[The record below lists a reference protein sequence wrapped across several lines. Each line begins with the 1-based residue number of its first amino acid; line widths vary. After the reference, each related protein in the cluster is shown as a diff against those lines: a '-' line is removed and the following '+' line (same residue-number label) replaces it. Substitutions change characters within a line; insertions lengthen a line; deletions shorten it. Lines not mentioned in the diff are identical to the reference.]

1 MPRKQPAKADL
12 DQRGKPLQPH
22 LQQKPPKK
30 PKPRQPPP
38 PRTNALEPLSGG
50 RQRRPEGIVG
60 THKPAHPPAPA
71 PPTLGERLT
80 ANRALGE
87 GRIAAL
93 MMQQMDEAGAKAIPL
108 SDDLMRAVGYVAAE
122 FIQGSQGQPATR
134 RSRKAGALL
143 ILRATAENRARF
155 EAAQRA
161 EDGTKERGGGRE
173 AAVIVQIVAPPG
185 ATGTIPLPPHI
196 QQQSPQG

>member
-1 MPRKQPAKADL
+1 MPKKTPTKADL
-12 DQRGKPLQPH
+12 DQIGKPLQPH
-22 LQQKPPKK
+22 LQRKPPKR
-30 PKPRQPPP
+30 PRPRQPPP
-38 PRTNALEPLSGG
+38 PRENGLEPLSGG
-50 RQRRPEGIVG
+50 RQRRPEGIAG
-60 THKPAHPPAPA
+60 AHPPPPKPA
-71 PPTLGERLT
+71 PQPDTLADRLT
-80 ANRALGE
+80 ANQALGE
-87 GRIAAL
+87 GRVAAL
-93 MMQQMDEAGAKAIPL
+93 MMRQMDEAGAKAIPL
-108 SDDLMRAVGYVAAE
+108 SDELVRAVGYVAAE
-122 FIQGSQGQPATR
+122 FITGSADRPATR